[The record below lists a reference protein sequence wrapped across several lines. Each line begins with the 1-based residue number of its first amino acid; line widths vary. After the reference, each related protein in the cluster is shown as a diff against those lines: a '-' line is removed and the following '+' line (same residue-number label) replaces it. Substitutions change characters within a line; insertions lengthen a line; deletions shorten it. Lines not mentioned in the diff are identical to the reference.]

1 MSDVRLNLW
10 LPQGEY
16 DRIQALAEQEKRS
29 VASMARYLLSL
40 GCDAFQ
46 KSHAV
51 GLAPATAVGAIATVL
66 SKFVAPLGRSGAVA
80 GADGA
85 TGAAQAT
92 PNRRSKRTR
101 RGETSAP
108 AGPRATSVPMPAEGK
123 TKSKKLRRMI
133 P

>member
-1 MSDVRLNLW
+1 
-10 LPQGEY
+10 
-16 DRIQALAEQEKRS
+16 
-29 VASMARYLLSL
+29 MARYLLSL

-51 GLAPATAVGAIATVL
+51 GLAPATAVGAIETVL

-85 TGAAQAT
+85 NGAARAT
-92 PNRRSKRTR
+92 LSKRSKRTR

-108 AGPRATSVPMPAEGK
+108 SAPGVASLPLPAEGK
-123 TKSKKLRRMI
+123 RKSKKLRRMI